1 MNLVALVTKQTE
13 PRKIP
18 HHAVVPLNGNKYGL
32 VQNYR
37 VIPPDFHLAKR
48 IPKNLTRFYKRGVLG
63 RAAHPTQ
70 TIEKINFQ
78 PKYKIFL
85 FSRETPVSRL
95 QK

>member
-78 PKYKIFL
+78 PKY
-85 FSRETPVSRL
+85 
-95 QK
+95 